1 MQNAMQKSDFDD
13 VTKQR
18 LGRLLAR
25 TVSKFLEDKA
35 NRDEFEKWYF
45 ETYGINHVWKKRS
58 ERISNVKCLCWNC
71 GKEIMLSDSTTFVND
86 EIWCSDC
93 ANPINGENNNN
104 DTD

>member
-1 MQNAMQKSDFDD
+1 MPNAMPKSDFDD

-45 ETYGINHVWKKRS
+45 ETHGINYEWKKGA
-58 ERISNVKCLCWNC
+58 K
-71 GKEIMLSDSTTFVND
+71 K
-86 EIWCSDC
+86 
-93 ANPINGENNNN
+93 
-104 DTD
+104 